1 MAYTTRRPL
10 LNEMRKNND
19 AAWREFLST
28 YSPLIRLIARQYR
41 LTDEETDEL
50 IQDVCVAMIQ
60 RDALGKYDEAQGRF
74 RTYLGRIVSNCAID
88 LMRRRPVPT
97 QSATER
103 FNNIPA
109 EQPSQTTPLI
119 DDGDE
124 ILLQMAMEDVRSRC
138 DDLTFMAFEFHIR
151 QNRPAKEVAQALG
164 VSEQNV
170 YLSSSRIVKRIKA
183 AVERLQ
189 KQLDKQ

>member
-109 EQPSQTTPLI
+109 EQPSQTTPPI